1 MYINRFA
8 EIITIG
14 KKKIEVQMAP
24 GYYAMM
30 ATMKREKNKTL

>member
-8 EIITIG
+8 EIITIE

-24 GYYAMM
+24 GYYAM